1 MRIVWRIQKK
11 YFYTVEVC
19 RIIACGER
27 WEKYLNIPKKH
38 HICSTNKQTDRHFV
52 CPWFIHPVSFLLLRL
67 FTVVFI
73 ALLIWTEQQRPGK
86 NNHHCF
92 DINIYIFDPAFK
104 KKMVFFLMFL
114 TYTFFLVS
122 LDLTKNQVNSSNFWM
137 FKGSNMTLLKKSFIP
152 LCPPCRLGT
161 LCV

>member
-1 MRIVWRIQKK
+1 MENDPASTNGAGLGYSGFWLNYWQNSCWNKWYIKEIFVYFQKYYWNICSLVIICIVWRIQKK

-52 CPWFIHPVSFLLLRL
+52 CPWFIHAVSFLLLRL

-86 NNHHCF
+86 NKHHCF
-92 DINIYIFDPAFK
+92 Y
-104 KKMVFFLMFL
+104 
-114 TYTFFLVS
+114 
-122 LDLTKNQVNSSNFWM
+122 
-137 FKGSNMTLLKKSFIP
+137 LK
-152 LCPPCRLGT
+152 T
-161 LCV
+161 